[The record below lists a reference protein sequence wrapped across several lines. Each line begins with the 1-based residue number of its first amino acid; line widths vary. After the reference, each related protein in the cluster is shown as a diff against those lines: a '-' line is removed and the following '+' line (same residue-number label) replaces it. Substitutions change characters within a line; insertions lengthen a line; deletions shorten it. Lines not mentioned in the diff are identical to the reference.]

1 MEEKTKRIY
10 QTEQRKQL
18 LQFLQENKTKQYTI
32 DEIISHMGKEHMPG
46 KSTVYR
52 LIKQL
57 VEEGKVKRCNKNNSR
72 QFVYQ
77 LLDGECCH
85 EHFHLQCE
93 NCGKLF
99 HLEEEETRQVQYL
112 LHLKEN
118 FDIDV
123 GRSLFMG
130 VCSGCK

>member
-32 DEIISHMGKEHMPG
+32 DEIISHMGREHMPG

-130 VCSGCK
+130 VCSGGK